1 MAGYCV
7 SEAGHDVPRAHAAFV
22 TDDDELLRALP
33 PVQVQS
39 YEGPFTFYV
48 TW

>member
-7 SEAGHDVPRAHAAFV
+7 SEADHDVSRAHAAFV
-22 TDDDELLRALP
+22 TDGDELLRALP

-39 YEGPFTFYV
+39 YEGPLKFYI
-48 TW
+48 T